1 MNLKTTPDSSTTA
14 STSSDEDD
22 ERTKM
27 PRDDQ
32 RIVNWTKNI
41 NLFIL
46 CFLAGVFTASVIAL
60 VASEYFDGMRNKSNS
75 ATSKSFLND
84 NAAGGLL
91 PDPDHIRVVDETKYF
106 STQIER
112 FTIHSNDNEDIDT
125 TCSEAKNNLRAALIF
140 QKNKN
145 VEKASKLF
153 KHALALCPKH
163 PKVLNAY
170 GEFLIDLNED
180 PIEADHMFEKA
191 KLYSASG
198 STEREKALTN
208 RRRTALVVEEL
219 DSRMLK
225 SIDIKKKSF
234 AKISPDSSALKR
246 AKKEAY
252 FQVNKNRSN
261 V

>member
-1 MNLKTTPDSSTTA
+1 MNLKRTPDSSSAA

-27 PRDDQ
+27 PRDDENQ
-32 RIVNWTKNI
+32 RIVNWTRNI

-46 CFLAGVFTASVIAL
+46 CFLAGVFTASVITL
-60 VASEYFDGMRNKSNS
+60 VASEYLGFMRTKSNS
-75 ATSKSFLND
+75 ASSKSLHD
-84 NAAGGLL
+84 NTGGLL
-91 PDPDHIRVVDETKYF
+91 PDPDHIRVVDESKYF
-106 STQIER
+106 TTQIER
-112 FTIHSNDNEDIDT
+112 FTIHNNDNVDT
-125 TCSEAKNNLRAALIF
+125 DATCSEAKNNLRAALIF

-145 VEKASKLF
+145 IEKASKLF

-170 GEFLIDLNED
+170 GEFLIDFNED

-198 STEREKALTN
+198 STEREKALSN
-208 RRRTALVVEEL
+208 RRKTAVVVEEL
-219 DSRMLK
+219 DTRMLK
-225 SIDIKKKSF
+225 SIDEKKKSF
-234 AKISPDSSALKR
+234 TKISPESSALKR

-252 FQVNKNRSN
+252 FQVTTY
-261 V
+261 